1 LIKVESTTLTVSVFS
16 FIGYLSAHSLAAAT
30 GILSIMRCNF
40 LGLAHDAKKQII
52 NMYLIILKE

>member
-1 LIKVESTTLTVSVFS
+1 
-16 FIGYLSAHSLAAAT
+16 
-30 GILSIMRCNF
+30 MRCNF